1 MSSPGIERNKVDE
14 AAFSS
19 ITKKCKFKV
28 EKKSFKKVFSR
39 LKIFSRERIN

>member
-28 EKKSFKKVFSR
+28 EKKVLRNCFLV
-39 LKIFSRERIN
+39 